1 MASCVQL
8 SLSSALADIQ
18 FSSNARQ
25 KQTFQLI
32 KLIFGDLRMYFME
45 GERSINVKGSV
56 FRKFPSK

>member
-45 GERSINVKGSV
+45 GERSINVKG
-56 FRKFPSK
+56 